1 MRQLVSVLVSAT
13 FAQPNSQIFRSCVAS
28 TNGWR
33 RAACE
38 LYFVASKSTLVERGE
53 IICCSLCSP
62 REMQVWIGKSK
73 MGALSKVV
81 SRFHLAF
88 SPLKYIDTQRSFSA
102 FRIIYVYSH
111 YFVVY
116 LYVHM
121 FVCVSY
127 SSLSLVVWFVGNI
140 RSAIYSSVQNLVR

>member
-1 MRQLVSVLVSAT
+1 M
-13 FAQPNSQIFRSCVAS
+13 
-28 TNGWR
+28 
-33 RAACE
+33 
-38 LYFVASKSTLVERGE
+38 ASKSTLVERGE
-53 IICCSLCSP
+53 IICCSLCSAQ
-62 REMQVWIGKSK
+62 EMQVWIGKSK

-127 SSLSLVVWFVGNI
+127 FFTIASCLFVGLQFHRLAIFVRQFI
-140 RSAIYSSVQNLVR
+140 RLYKI